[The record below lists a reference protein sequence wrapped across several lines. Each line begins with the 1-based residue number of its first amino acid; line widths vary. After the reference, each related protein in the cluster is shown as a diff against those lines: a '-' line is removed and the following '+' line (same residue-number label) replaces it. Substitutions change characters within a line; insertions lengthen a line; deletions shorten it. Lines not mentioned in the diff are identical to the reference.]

1 MSWLNIV
8 VSMETCMSY
17 SIGASWGF
25 FLCEGS
31 DKNLTII
38 AGPDTLDINN
48 STCTFVLT
56 YSDENYSFQE
66 KLV

>member
-1 MSWLNIV
+1 
-8 VSMETCMSY
+8 MSY